1 MGVSCALY
9 TGQWVAEDIAMHLC
23 KEGFLNAS
31 CMEGLFLGSRV
42 QISQNTSSETSCP
55 LYILMR
61 RQKQHQS
68 ITNYT
73 MCYTVIVMNA
83 DQKNKSGK
91 WGRNINQEDNLW
103 ID

>member
-42 QISQNTSSETSCP
+42 
-55 LYILMR
+55 
-61 RQKQHQS
+61 
-68 ITNYT
+68 
-73 MCYTVIVMNA
+73 
-83 DQKNKSGK
+83 
-91 WGRNINQEDNLW
+91 
-103 ID
+103 